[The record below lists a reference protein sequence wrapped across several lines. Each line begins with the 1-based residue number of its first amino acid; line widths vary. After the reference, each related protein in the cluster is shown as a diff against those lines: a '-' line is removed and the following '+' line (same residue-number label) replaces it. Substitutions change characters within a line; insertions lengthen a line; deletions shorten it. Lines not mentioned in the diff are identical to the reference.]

1 MLRTAPCFLKL
12 TTSTT
17 KTVMQR
23 SMIGVKVEGFYHT
36 HLSHQRIVSAPYLIL
51 SSLAMI
57 PVVPLLGAVRGMP
70 LSRIMLIG
78 MKIHEDFEKSLQ
90 ACKLL
95 FSTRNFCSMFSSL
108 FILVEYFIAKFE
120 TCFGKQFS
128 QLEQQYLNTIQ
139 Y

>member
-1 MLRTAPCFLKL
+1 MDTSVTDRRRQNVEDSSMLFKADNLHHQDSNAAINDWRKSRRVGEQGLACI
-12 TTSTT
+12 S
-17 KTVMQR
+17 
-23 SMIGVKVEGFYHT
+23 FYHT

-95 FSTRNFCSMFSSL
+95 FSTRNFCSMF
-108 FILVEYFIAKFE
+108 IVHP
-120 TCFGKQFS
+120 C
-128 QLEQQYLNTIQ
+128 
-139 Y
+139 